1 LDEEEKSLKM
11 KIARWMILTL
21 LLIGLAACS
30 GGGLTLPPLQPGS
43 TKTSSL
49 PTAQVIITPAPDANS
64 ALRGFLDAQV
74 KADYPTMYA
83 MLSQASQAAISQAD
97 FASHYSDALNKMSAS
112 STAYNILSSLTN
124 PQSAQAAFH
133 IVYHTVLF
141 GDIARDITVNL
152 VLENGGW
159 KLEWDDGL
167 ILPELA
173 GGKKL
178 AATHIPPS
186 RGDIYDSNGNAIVT
200 QADADA
206 IGLVAGEA
214 PSDKLG
220 ALMSALY
227 RLTGIRPEI
236 IRNAYDN
243 THDGDYVPVGEASAD
258 AVGKSAITR
267 YSGVT
272 LNPYTSRF
280 YEPNVAPHA
289 VGYTLY
295 ISKEDVDK
303 YMQLGY
309 NGTERVGFEGVEK
322 WGENYLHGRDAAS
335 LYVDGAPSNVLAQVE
350 SQPAD
355 SIYLTIDKDFQKK
368 VQDALDGLPGAIV
381 VMEVKTGRVLAIVS
395 SPSYDPNLY
404 DGNNFNNRW
413 SLVNMLNDP
422 AQPTFNRA
430 TQGQYPLGSVFKI
443 ITMAAALESGVFTP
457 ASSIDCEYTFT
468 DIPGTILYDW
478 TWADCQLEKAANG
491 TNTCSAA
498 KSQPSGKL
506 TLPEGLMR
514 SCDPWFYHIGYTLYS
529 QEDGKYKDAIS
540 TMARAFGLG
549 KATGIGQ
556 VAEASGNIPDPTDGL
571 DATSIAIGQGK
582 VLVTPLQVATF
593 ISAIANGGTLYRPQ
607 LVEKVQPVVG
617 DPINVFKPQADGTL
631 PISAANLAIIQAAM
645 RQVVVNPRGTGY
657 YEMTGLSIPTA
668 AKTGTAETSATDPN
682 AWFAG
687 YSMANSPNK
696 PDIAVAVLVS
706 NKGEGAIWAAPIFR
720 AVMEIYFFGTRQT
733 VYPGWETTFG
743 VINPDYGQPGGTP
756 TPTPNP

>member
-1 LDEEEKSLKM
+1 M
-11 KIARWMILTL
+11 KITRWLTL
-21 LLIGLAACS
+21 TLVLAGLAACS
-30 GGGLTLPPLQPGS
+30 GGVIFQPQS

-49 PTAQVIITPAPDANS
+49 PTAQVTIISAPDANT
-64 ALRGFLDAQV
+64 ALRAYLDAQL
-74 KADYPTMYA
+74 AENYTSMYA
-83 MLSQASQAAISQAD
+83 MLSKASQAAINQAD
-97 FASHYSDALNKMSAS
+97 FASRYTEALNTMSAS
-112 STAYNILSSLTN
+112 STAYNILSTLTN

-141 GDIARDITVNL
+141 GDLARDINVNL
-152 VLENGGW
+152 ALENDEW
-159 KLEWDDGL
+159 KIQWEDGL

-173 GGKKL
+173 GGKHL
-178 AATHIPPS
+178 VSTHVPPA

-200 QADADA
+200 QTDADA

-214 PSDKLG
+214 SSDREG
-220 ALMSALY
+220 ALMSALF

-243 THDGDYVPVGEASAD
+243 TKAGDYVPVGEASAA
-258 AVGKSAITR
+258 AVSKSGITNF
-267 YSGVT
+267 SGVS

-280 YEPNVAPHA
+280 YEPNTAPHA

-295 ISKEDVDK
+295 ISKEDVNT
-303 YMQLGY
+303 YERLGY
-309 NGTERVGFEGVEK
+309 NGSERVGFEGIEK
-322 WGENYLHGRDAAS
+322 WGEQYLHGRDAAS
-335 LYVDGAPSNVLAQVE
+335 LYVDGAPGNVLAQTE

-355 SIYLTIDKDFQKK
+355 SIYLTIDKDFQQK

-381 VMEVKTGRVLAIVS
+381 VMEVNTGKVLAMVS
-395 SPSYDPNLY
+395 SPGYDPNLY
-404 DGNNFNNRW
+404 DANNFNNQW
-413 SLVNMLNDP
+413 SLLNMLNDP
-422 AQPTFNRA
+422 NQPTFNRA

-443 ITMAAALESGVFTP
+443 ITMSAALESGVFTP
-457 ASSIDCEYTFT
+457 ASTIDCEYEYTE
-468 DIPGTILYDW
+468 IPNLTLYDW
-478 TWADCQLEKAANG
+478 TWEDCQLEKAATG
-491 TNTCSAA
+491 KNTCTAA
-498 KSQPSGKL
+498 KSQPSGVL
-506 TLPEGLMR
+506 TLPQGLMR
-514 SCDPWFYHIGYTLYS
+514 SCDPWFYHIGYTLFT
-529 QEDGKYKDAIS
+529 QDDGKYKDAIS

-556 VAEASGNIPDPTDGL
+556 VAEATGNIPDPTDGL

-607 LVEKVQPVVG
+607 LVEKVQPVSG
-617 DPINVFKPQADGTL
+617 DPVVSFSPVINGTL
-631 PISAANLAIIQAAM
+631 PVKPADLQVIEDAM
-645 RQVVVNPRGTGY
+645 HQVVVNPRGTGY
-657 YEMTGLSIPTA
+657 YEMAGLSVPTA
-668 AKTGTAETSATDPN
+668 AKTGTAETSAVEPN

-720 AVMEIYFFGTRQT
+720 AVMEIYFFGSRQT

-756 TPTPNP
+756 TPTPTP